1 MILGAAYLRL
11 NAREEALT
19 NPHATPDDDGES
31 DEEKRSPPLRP
42 AEWRTRVARACLT
55 LGTALYVVTNLAILV
70 INIIPPYGGADGSEV
85 AFRGF
90 GYPAIT
96 GCLVLFGAVYY
107 VAVFGSAVRVYP
119 QAEQHGQGP
128 TPQAEQDGQGPTP
141 PAVREEGLFRP
152 GGWSLLRCAGVR
164 CEIRKDRYYSR
175 RYERVARFGRRWRIL
190 YYLPGDDTV
199 SWAAWYSRQ
208 CVQSADSSTRLTTA
222 TGGA

>member
-1 MILGAAYLRL
+1 MILGGAYLRL

-19 NPHATPDDDGES
+19 NPHAPPADDIDS
-31 DEEKRSPPLRP
+31 DEEERRPPFRP
-42 AEWRTRVARACLT
+42 TQARTRVARACLT
-55 LGTALYVVTNLAILV
+55 LATALYVATNLAILV
-70 INIIPPYGGADGSEV
+70 INAIPPYGGADGSEV
-85 AFRGF
+85 AFKGF

-119 QAEQHGQGP
+119 QAEQ
-128 TPQAEQDGQGPTP
+128 DGEGPTP
-141 PAVREEGLFRP
+141 PAVREDGLFRP
-152 GGWSLLRCAGVR
+152 GGWSLLRYAGVR
-164 CEIRKDRYYSR
+164 CEIRKDRYYSQ

-208 CVQSADSSTRLTTA
+208 GVQFADRSTRLTTA
-222 TGGA
+222 TGP